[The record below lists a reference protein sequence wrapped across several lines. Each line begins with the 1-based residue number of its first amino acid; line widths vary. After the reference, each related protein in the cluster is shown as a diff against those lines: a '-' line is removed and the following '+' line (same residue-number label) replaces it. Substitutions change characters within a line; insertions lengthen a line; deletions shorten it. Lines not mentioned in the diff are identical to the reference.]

1 MGSRGSQLVEPL
13 PGCQINPIST
23 MAHTFSY
30 SFLALF
36 GHASTMPYYLPGLLW
51 SRLLCPSNL
60 KLLNS
65 VVTPCLPFIG
75 LQTYLSAVLPIPP
88 LASVG
93 VGFCPLRPLGTTI
106 HPRSPWI
113 HTDLFKS
120 NFSIQIH
127 IHFILPGCLL
137 LLRSFVRQTLWAR
150 ESSHN
155 YINGLS
161 LSLRCPQLCL
171 CGNRT

>member
-1 MGSRGSQLVEPL
+1 
-13 PGCQINPIST
+13 
-23 MAHTFSY
+23 
-30 SFLALF
+30 
-36 GHASTMPYYLPGLLW
+36 MP
-51 SRLLCPSNL
+51 LLCL
-60 KLLNS
+60 IIFLVCYGLDYCALLTWNCS
-65 VVTPCLPFIG
+65 IQLLPHAFLFIG
-75 LQTYLSAVLPIPP
+75 LQTYLWAVLPIPP

-161 LSLRCPQLCL
+161 LSLWDVLNYVSVGIEHEYIPLFWSVARYASKSS
-171 CGNRT
+171 